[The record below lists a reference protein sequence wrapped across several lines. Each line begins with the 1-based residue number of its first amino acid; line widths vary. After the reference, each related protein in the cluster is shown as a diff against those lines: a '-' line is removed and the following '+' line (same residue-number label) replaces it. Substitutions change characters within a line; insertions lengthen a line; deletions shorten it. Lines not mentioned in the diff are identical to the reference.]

1 MGFSGFFKWQ
11 EKLNKMQ
18 SLRKGTKFL
27 NHHVDLFLC
36 KKLTW
41 GCPLFSRPFWN
52 DFQSWPFTPQ
62 WFGQQR
68 WKWRWLWLTSNEW
81 VPKTQCFSSE
91 LQMGRILGQNFKHTQ
106 TNHLGNLPIQICFGQ
121 ISEEGLPYGATELG
135 WALEIGY
142 WAGRLNSPHQIWTNI
157 YQNPWKKHKGSTETT
172 HRFVEIFT
180 FWGFPLLNL
189 SSAPKLWRH
198 YLSFLK
204 NKCIATQQRTP
215 PCWSLETGEV

>member
-1 MGFSGFFKWQ
+1 MGFSGVFKWH

-52 DFQSWPFTPQ
+52 DFQSWPFPPQ

-68 WKWRWLWLTSNEW
+68 WKWRWLWLTCNEW

-121 ISEEGLPYGATELG
+121 ISEEGFPYGATELG

-157 YQNPWKKHKGSTETT
+157 YQNPCGRNSK
-172 HRFVEIFT
+172 
-180 FWGFPLLNL
+180 
-189 SSAPKLWRH
+189 
-198 YLSFLK
+198 
-204 NKCIATQQRTP
+204 
-215 PCWSLETGEV
+215 EVL